1 MKEMTEKE
9 ILNKAAAYCAAAER
23 CCSEV
28 SGKLSA
34 WEVPEELKTRVT
46 EWLLKEK
53 YVDERRYCRSY
64 IHDKFHFNKWGKVKI
79 TQMLRYKG
87 IAQEV
92 IGEELLQ
99 IGNTEYRKTLTELI
113 LAKKRSVKARNPY
126 ELSGKLIRFALGRG
140 FEMAEIRRVLERTG
154 DVEMD

>member
-34 WEVPEELKTRVT
+34 WEVPEDLKNRVT

-53 YVDERRYCRSY
+53 YVDESRYCRSY
-64 IHDKFHFNKWGKVKI
+64 IHDKFHFNKWGKTKI

-92 IGEELLQ
+92 IGSCKST
-99 IGNTEYRKTLTELI
+99 IRNT
-113 LAKKRSVKARNPY
+113 AR
-126 ELSGKLIRFALGRG
+126 R
-140 FEMAEIRRVLERTG
+140 
-154 DVEMD
+154 